1 MYELS
6 RNDYKEILNFYGINY
21 SGKLST
27 KYLKK
32 MCENILAKKICSCI
46 KKVPNKNQPKSRAI
60 GICNYSVIQR
70 KRLKIKR
77 FTCKKRQSLLNNIN
91 ENKNTDKIK
100 KNIRETIK
108 LKNKTKS
115 KK

>member
-21 SGKLST
+21 SEKLPT
-27 KYLKK
+27 RYLKK
-32 MCENILAKKICSCI
+32 MCENILVKKLCSCI
-46 KKVPNKNQPKSRAI
+46 KKVPNKNQPESRAI

-70 KRLKIKR
+70 KQLKIKR
-77 FTCKKRQSLLNNIN
+77 FTCKKRPKLLNNID
-91 ENKNTDKIK
+91 ENINTDKIK
-100 KNIRETIK
+100 KTIRGTLK
-108 LKNKTKS
+108 LKS